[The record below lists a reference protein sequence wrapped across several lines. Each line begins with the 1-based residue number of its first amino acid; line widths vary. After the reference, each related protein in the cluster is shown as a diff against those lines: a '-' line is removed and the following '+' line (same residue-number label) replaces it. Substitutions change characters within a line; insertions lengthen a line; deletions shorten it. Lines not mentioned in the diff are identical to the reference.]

1 MAGKFYHISSINR
14 KEGRNMSKS
23 KTVGI
28 MALIVFAMALAPT
41 KAPTETNGNQ
51 VLLIANEQSDD
62 MEFMLTKE
70 VGVMVSMLEK
80 AGFKVV
86 VASASSQPIV
96 GGIRTLWPDLKLADV
111 KVDDYVG
118 FILPCMGVPFR
129 PELPPEAVRVVKE
142 AMALGKP
149 VAAQV
154 SGVVTLGIAGVLD
167 GKQFAMSPRTRPL
180 VPGGGVYKGYG
191 VVQDGNIITS
201 GTCPFLARR
210 LGRPDGTLELTRK
223 LIDSLAS
230 IR

>member
-1 MAGKFYHISSINR
+1 
-14 KEGRNMSKS
+14 MSKS
-23 KTVGI
+23 KIVGI
-28 MALIVFAMALAPT
+28 VALIVFAMALAPT
-41 KAPTETNGNQ
+41 TALTETNGNQ
-51 VLLIANEQSDD
+51 VLLIANEHSDNMV

-86 VASASSQPIV
+86 VASASGQPIV

-118 FILPCMGVPFR
+118 FIFPCMGVPFP
-129 PELPPEAVRVVKE
+129 PELPPEAFRVAKE
-142 AMALGKP
+142 AVALGKP

-154 SGVVTLGIAGVLD
+154 TGVVTLGTAGVLD
-167 GKQFAMSPRTRPL
+167 GKQFAVSPRTRPL
-180 VPGGGVYKGYG
+180 VPGGVYKGYG

-201 GTCPFLARR
+201 GTCPFLAK
-210 LGRPDGTLELTRK
+210 LWGRPDGTLELTQK
-223 LIDSLAS
+223 LIDSLPP